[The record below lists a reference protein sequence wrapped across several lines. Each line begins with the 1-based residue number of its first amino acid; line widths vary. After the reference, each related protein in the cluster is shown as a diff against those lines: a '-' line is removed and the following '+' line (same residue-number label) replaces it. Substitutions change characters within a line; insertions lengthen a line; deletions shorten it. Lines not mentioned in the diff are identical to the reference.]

1 MASITVRLTPRLAE
15 VDSARW
21 NALLGPE
28 DNPFVDWRFLCALE
42 EAGCVSADAGWVP
55 LHLCAYR
62 GRDLVAAAP
71 AYIKGDSEGDFG
83 RDWDLAAAAERAG
96 LPYYPKLVIGVPFTP
111 VTGRRLLIRPGE
123 DEAAA
128 SEAIVGA
135 ALQLIAGKAGEP
147 LGGLHVLFPT
157 ADEATRLA
165 ELGLIRRV
173 GIQYHFRN
181 PGYRSTD
188 EFYARFTSKR
198 RHALRREMAAPAR
211 QGITLRTVRGDEIA
225 KAPERYADLVHTL
238 HRATVDKL
246 LWGRRW
252 LNQAFYRRLLA
263 TMPAPLEVVVAE
275 REGRVIAGAFNV
287 RKLDGEPR
295 LFGRYWGC
303 LPEAEG
309 TEFLHFNV
317 CYYHSI
323 AECIT
328 HGVRVFEGGAGGEHK
343 IARGF
348 EPAETYSALRFR
360 HAGLDQAVRRH
371 VLAEAS
377 QREAA
382 LARWREESPL
392 LKPFSPRGQE
402 FDKDSDKS

>member
-15 VDSARW
+15 VDCARW

-28 DNPFVDWRFLCALE
+28 DNPFVDWRFLSALE
-42 EAGCVSADAGWVP
+42 EAGCVGADAGWVP

-62 GRDLVAAAP
+62 GRELVAAAP

-135 ALQLIAGKAGEP
+135 ALQLGAGVGGGGTDAQ

-157 ADEATRLA
+157 AAEASRLA

-181 PGYRSTD
+181 PGYRSAD
-188 EFYARFTSKR
+188 ELYARFSSKR

-211 QGITLRTVRGDEIA
+211 QGITLRTVRGDEITRE
-225 KAPERYADLVHTL
+225 PERYADLVHTL

-246 LWGRRW
+246 LWGRR
-252 LNQAFYRRLLA
+252 
-263 TMPAPLEVVVAE
+263 
-275 REGRVIAGAFNV
+275 
-287 RKLDGEPR
+287 
-295 LFGRYWGC
+295 
-303 LPEAEG
+303 
-309 TEFLHFNV
+309 
-317 CYYHSI
+317 
-323 AECIT
+323 
-328 HGVRVFEGGAGGEHK
+328 
-343 IARGF
+343 
-348 EPAETYSALRFR
+348 
-360 HAGLDQAVRRH
+360 
-371 VLAEAS
+371 
-377 QREAA
+377 
-382 LARWREESPL
+382 
-392 LKPFSPRGQE
+392 
-402 FDKDSDKS
+402 